1 METSVHLLNSAVLNA
16 RLSRRDS
23 ASFMAFTAC
32 RASARETETNS
43 PLIGNERHLPTVGQ
57 REKSATRE
65 IDGS

>member
-1 METSVHLLNSAVLNA
+1 METKLHLLNSAVSDA
-16 RLSRRDS
+16 RLSRCDS

-32 RASARETETNS
+32 RASTRETEMNS
-43 PLIGNERHLPTVGQ
+43 LLIGSERHLPTVGQ

>member
-1 METSVHLLNSAVLNA
+1 METGIHLLSSAILNA
-16 RLSRRDS
+16 GLSCRDS

-32 RASARETETNS
+32 RASVRETETNS
-43 PLIGNERHLPTVGQ
+43 LLIGIEHHLPTVGQ